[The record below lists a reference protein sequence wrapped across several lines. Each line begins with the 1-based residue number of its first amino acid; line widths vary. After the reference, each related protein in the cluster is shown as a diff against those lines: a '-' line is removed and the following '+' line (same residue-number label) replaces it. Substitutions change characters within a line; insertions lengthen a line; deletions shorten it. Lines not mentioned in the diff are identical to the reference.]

1 MPAMN
6 YAQVAELYDVY
17 VRTDIDVPF
26 FVQEAQGCRSVLE
39 LTSGTGRLSLPLL
52 QAHVPLACL
61 DSSPEMLAIFR
72 RKLQSHGLSA
82 PIYEADI
89 CNFALADKFDLII
102 IPFNAFSEI
111 SDPVS
116 QQAALTTIR
125 SHLTDDGRLI
135 CTLHNPAI
143 RLKSVDG
150 QIHIRGTFALPDHQG
165 TLILSSMESYDPA
178 AQRVKGAQF
187 YELYGPDGVMQS
199 KRLVD
204 LQFFV
209 HTPESFK
216 ALAISQGY
224 RVTALYG
231 DYARSDFQPESSPF
245 MIWVLAPSQAAQEL
259 PPTQA

>member
-6 YAQVAELYDVY
+6 YAEIAELYDIY
-17 VRTDIDVPF
+17 VQTDMDVPF
-26 FVQEAQGCRSVLE
+26 FLQEAQGCRNVLE

-52 QAHVPLACL
+52 QAHVPLSCL
-61 DSSPEMLAIFR
+61 DSSPEMLAILR

-82 PIYEADI
+82 SIYEADA
-89 CNFALADKFDLII
+89 CSFSLADKFDLII
-102 IPFNAFSEI
+102 IPFNAFAEI
-111 SDPVS
+111 ADPVS
-116 QQAALTTIR
+116 RQAALTTIQ
-125 SHLTDDGRLI
+125 SHLAENGRLI

-150 QIHIRGTFALPDHQG
+150 QIHLRGTFALPGHQG
-165 TLILSSMESYDPA
+165 TLVLSTVESYDPA
-178 AQRVKGAQF
+178 AQLVKGAQF
-187 YELYGPDGVMQS
+187 YELYGLDGVMQS

-209 HTPESFK
+209 HTPEHFK

-231 DYARSDFQPESSPF
+231 DYARSEFRPESSPF
-245 MIWVLAPSQAAQEL
+245 MIWVLAPSQADQRS
-259 PPTQA
+259 